1 MKPQPF
7 KMSDATRLM
16 FRPVLDKLEKPDQD
30 LLMAGLASLAAEVQ
44 IYATRLAQE
53 DLRQQWADGLATML
67 MIQPKPKKE
76 PS

>member
-7 KMSDATRLM
+7 KISDATRLM
-16 FRPVLDKLEKPDQD
+16 FRPILDKLDRPDAD

-53 DLRQQWADGLATML
+53 DLRQQWSDNLTTML
-67 MIQPKPKKE
+67 MIQPRKE
-76 PS
+76 R